1 MFIRYASRVIKNF
14 VNDSITHQRDEQI
27 SFVLNLNP
35 VRSINYIYLR
45 NSARTLFK
53 RSVDTQIYLHFRN
66 VEPACYTRL
75 SGPTKLDET
84 SNETN
89 SEPPYRIPHAEKC
102 RLRSYLLA
110 NALRSERL
118 HASNWTGREWN
129 CGKIDRNSTGRLMI
143 RVCSIRVF
151 FFFISKERFD
161 CEVNNGVELIIFTD
175 V

>member
-102 RLRSYLLA
+102 RLRSLFIGKCIKELTFA
-110 NALRSERL
+110 CLELNGPWMELRKDRSELDR
-118 HASNWTGREWN
+118 T
-129 CGKIDRNSTGRLMI
+129 IDDKSMFHSG
-143 RVCSIRVF
+143 F
-151 FFFISKERFD
+151 FFFYF
-161 CEVNNGVELIIFTD
+161 
-175 V
+175 